1 MQGAITSTVP
11 VGFILSPPP
20 LPSLPFPRSRPC
32 AVVNLVTN
40 RCVDMIGKD
49 DSVRFLA
56 VALFQG
62 KPSKSTAAST
72 LVGFEGIEGWA
83 AFNGSLIK

>member
-1 MQGAITSTVP
+1 MQGAVTSTVS

-20 LPSLPFPRSRPC
+20 LPSPHPC

-72 LVGFEGIEGWA
+72 LVGWA
-83 AFNGSLIK
+83 AFNGSLSTVGPS